1 MGIKPGYE
9 LKSAVSIQLDSLLLM
24 LIIMVL
30 MVSGF
35 FSPPKLQIYWHIP
48 LLSEVRAN
56 IIALQH
62 AAKILGV
69 TEK

>member
-9 LKSAVSIQLDSLLLM
+9 LKSVVSIQLDSLLLM

-30 MVSGF
+30 MVSGV
-35 FSPPKLQIYWHIP
+35 FSPSKVRIYWHIP